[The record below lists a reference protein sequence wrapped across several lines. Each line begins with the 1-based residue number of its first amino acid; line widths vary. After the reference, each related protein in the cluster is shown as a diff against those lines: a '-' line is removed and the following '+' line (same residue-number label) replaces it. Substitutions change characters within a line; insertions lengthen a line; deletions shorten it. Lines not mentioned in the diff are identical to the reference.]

1 MSEENKNKNRE
12 LVYTIRNRCRVCYTC
27 VRECPA
33 KAIKIIN
40 GQAEVL
46 NERCIACGNCIKVCS
61 QGAKIFLDTKEH
73 FDQLMSSGK
82 KNIAIVAPS
91 FPAEFSE
98 IPDYKQ
104 LVSMIRMLGFE
115 VVSEV
120 AFGADLVARKYNEL
134 IQKNGQ
140 KRYISSDC
148 PGIVKYI
155 ERYHPELVDNLAPIA
170 SPMVAMA
177 RVMKQKYGQNTNVI
191 FIGPC
196 IAKKSESNEVDE
208 MITFL
213 ELRELFQQ
221 KEIEPGKQEPS
232 DFDPPKSGRG
242 AIFPVSRGLLQTAGI
257 KDDVFD
263 GNIIVAE
270 GRNDFQE
277 AIKEFEHGHI
287 KSRHLELLCCEGC
300 IVGPGTSK
308 EGRQYGRRILVHN
321 YVQEKSEKFNKEEW
335 KAHVAEFKDLDLTA
349 AFEPND
355 KRIST
360 PTRDEID
367 EVLRS
372 MGKTEAKDKL
382 NCGACGYD
390 TCEEH
395 AIAIV
400 KGLAE
405 NEMCLPFTIEK
416 LHNSVQELAVSNEK
430 LVSMQQALRQSEKM
444 ASMGQ
449 LSAGIA
455 HELNNPLG
463 VVIMYANILLDE
475 VEKDSELHDDLKLIV
490 DQTNRCKKI
499 VGGLLN
505 FARKNQVSRT
515 EIDTV
520 KLIDQSFDTVIVPD
534 NVKTTVQTENLS
546 NRKAYLDQEQMTQIF
561 TNLIKNAIDAMP
573 DGGKLTVEIE
583 DDENYTIFHVSDTG
597 KGIKPEDK
605 DKIFEPFYTT
615 KGIGK
620 GTGLG
625 LATAYGIVKMHK
637 GKITVDSN
645 TNPEAG
651 STGTTFTIKLPK
663 YQDNSYEG

>member
-1 MSEENKNKNRE
+1 MQKDVPNTERE
-12 LVYTIRNRCRVCYTC
+12 LVHTIKNRCRVCYTC

-40 GQAEVL
+40 GQAEIL

-61 QGAKIFLDTKEH
+61 QGAKMFIDTTSHLEGI
-73 FDQLMSSGK
+73 LSNGN
-82 KNIAIVAPS
+82 KNIAILAPS
-91 FPAEFSE
+91 FPAEFSD
-98 IPDYKQ
+98 IPNYRD
-104 LVSMIRMLGFE
+104 LVSMIRALGFD

-120 AFGADLVARKYNEL
+120 AFGADLVAMEYNKL
-134 IQKNGQ
+134 IRNNNN

-148 PGIVKYI
+148 PAIVQYI
-155 ERYHPELVDNLAPIA
+155 EKYHPEIVPNLAPVA
-170 SPMVAMA
+170 SPMIAMN
-177 RVMKQKYGQNTNVI
+177 RVMRAKYGTNTNVV

-196 IAKKSESNEVDE
+196 IAKKAECDEVDE
-208 MITFL
+208 MVTFA
-213 ELRELFQQ
+213 ELREIFEQ
-221 KEIEPGKQEPS
+221 KDIVPGQQEPS

-242 AIFPVSRGLLQTAGI
+242 AIFPVSRGLLQTTGI

-277 AIKEFEHGHI
+277 AIKEFETGHI

-300 IVGPGTSK
+300 IVGPGTTK
-308 EGRQYGRRILVHN
+308 GGRPYGRRILVHN
-321 YVQEKSEKFNKEEW
+321 YVQEKIDNFDKDEW
-335 KAHVAEFKDLDLTA
+335 KKYVAECKDLDLSVGFT
-349 AFEPND
+349 END
-355 KRIST
+355 KRISY
-360 PTRDEID
+360 PTEQEI
-367 EVLRS
+367 EKVLRS
-372 MGKTEAKDKL
+372 MGKKEAKDHL

-405 NEMCLPFTIEK
+405 NEMCLPYTIEK
-416 LHNSVQELAVSNEK
+416 LHNSVNELAVSNEK
-430 LVSMQQALRQSEKM
+430 LMSMQQALRQSEKM

-463 VVIMYANILLDE
+463 VVIMYANILLEE
-475 VEKDSELHDDLKLIV
+475 VPEDSELYNDLKLIV
-490 DQTNRCKKI
+490 EQTHRCKKI

-515 EIDTV
+515 EVDTV
-520 KLIDQSFDTVIVPD
+520 QLIENSCDAVIVPD
-534 NVKTTVQTENLS
+534 NVKMVVKTDNL
-546 NRKAYLDQEQMTQIF
+546 NGRKAYLDQEQMTQIL

-573 DGGKLTVEIE
+573 DGGKLTIE
-583 DDENYTIFHVSDTG
+583 LADDEHYTIFRVHDTG
-597 KGIKPEDK
+597 KGIKPADK
-605 DKIFEPFYTT
+605 EKIFEPFYTT
-615 KGIGK
+615 KGIGE

-645 TNPEAG
+645 DNKENGP
-651 STGTTFTIKLPK
+651 TGTTFTVKLPK
-663 YQDNSYEG
+663 FQEN

>member
-1 MSEENKNKNRE
+1 MKKDVPNTRRD
-12 LVYTIRNRCRVCYTC
+12 LVHTIKNRCRVCYTC

-61 QGAKIFLDTKEH
+61 QEAKMFIDTTAYLD
-73 FDQLMSSGK
+73 DILNNGR

-91 FPAEFSE
+91 FPAEFSD
-98 IPDYKQ
+98 ISDYRD
-104 LVSMIRMLGFE
+104 LVSMIRSLGFDI
-115 VVSEV
+115 VTEV
-120 AFGADLVARKYNEL
+120 AFGADLVAMEYNKL
-134 IQKNGQ
+134 IRQNNND
-140 KRYISSDC
+140 RYISSDC
-148 PGIVKYI
+148 PAIVQYI
-155 ERYHPELVDNLAPIA
+155 EKYHPELVPNLAPVA
-170 SPMVAMA
+170 SPMIAMN
-177 RVMKQKYGQNTNVI
+177 RVMRAKFGENTNVI

-196 IAKKSESNEVDE
+196 IAKKAECDEVDE
-208 MITFL
+208 MITFS
-213 ELRELFQQ
+213 ELREIFH
-221 KEIEPGKQEPS
+221 KKGIEVGQNDPT

-242 AIFPVSRGLLQTAGI
+242 AIFPVSRGLLQTTGI

-277 AIKEFEHGHI
+277 AIKEFESGHI

-300 IVGPGTSK
+300 IVGPGTTK
-308 EGRQYGRRILVHN
+308 GGRPYGRRILVHN
-321 YVQEKSEKFNKEEW
+321 YVQQKIDNFDKEQW
-335 KAHVAEFKDLDLTA
+335 KKYVAEFKDLDLTVS
-349 AFEPND
+349 FKEND
-355 KRIST
+355 KRISY
-360 PTRDEID
+360 PTEEEI
-367 EVLRS
+367 EKVLRS
-372 MGKTEAKDKL
+372 MGKTEPKDHL

-405 NEMCLPFTIEK
+405 NEMCLPYTIEK
-416 LHNSVQELAVSNEK
+416 LHNSVNELAVSNEK
-430 LVSMQQALRQSEKM
+430 LMSMQQALRQSEKM

-463 VVIMYANILLDE
+463 VVIMYANILLEE
-475 VEKDSELHDDLKLIV
+475 VPNDSELFDDLKLIV
-490 DQTNRCKKI
+490 EQTNRCKKI

-505 FARKNQVSRT
+505 FARKNQVTRT
-515 EIDTV
+515 EVDTV
-520 KLIDQSFDTVIVPD
+520 QVVEQSCDAVIIPDTIKLEIKTD
-534 NVKTTVQTENLS
+534 NLK
-546 NRKAYLDQEQMTQIF
+546 NRKAYLDQEQMTQIL

-573 DGGKLTVEIE
+573 DGGNLTVDLE
-583 DDENYTIFHVSDTG
+583 DDENYTIFRVKDTG

-605 DKIFEPFYTT
+605 EKIFEPFYTT
-615 KGIGK
+615 KGIGE

-645 TNPEAG
+645 NDPDKG
-651 STGTTFTIKLPK
+651 PTGTTFTIKLPK
-663 YQDNSYEG
+663 LQEN

>member
-1 MSEENKNKNRE
+1 MRDI
-12 LVYTIRNRCRVCYTC
+12 VHTIKNRCRVCYTC

-46 NERCIACGNCIKVCS
+46 NERCIGCGNCIKVCS
-61 QGAKIFLDTKEH
+61 QGAKVFLDTTENLDGILKNH
-73 FDQLMSSGK
+73 Q

-98 IPDYKQ
+98 ISDYKE
-104 LVSMIRMLGFE
+104 LVSMIRGLGFD

-120 AFGADLVARKYNEL
+120 AFGADLVARQYNKL
-134 IQKNGQ
+134 IQNNGD

-148 PGIVKYI
+148 PAIVKYV
-155 ERYHPELVDNLAPIA
+155 ERYHPELVENMAPIA

-177 RVMKQKYGQNTNVI
+177 RVMRKKYGNNTNIV
-191 FIGPC
+191 FLGPC
-196 IAKKSESNEVDE
+196 IAKKAESNEIDE
-208 MITFL
+208 MLTFT
-213 ELRELFQQ
+213 ELRQVFEE
-221 KEIEPGKQEPS
+221 KGIEPGNRKS
-232 DFDPPKSGRG
+232 TDFDPPKSGRG

-270 GRNDFQE
+270 GRNEFQE
-277 AIKEFEHGHI
+277 AIKEFEKGHI

-300 IVGPGTSK
+300 IMGPGTSR
-308 EGRQYGRRILVHN
+308 EGQQYGRRILVHN
-321 YVQEKSEKFNKEEW
+321 YVQEKSETFDKEEW
-335 KAHVAEFKDLDLTA
+335 KAHVSEFEELDLSAEFA
-349 AFEPND
+349 PND
-355 KRIST
+355 KRISA
-360 PTRDEID
+360 PTNGEI
-367 EVLRS
+367 EKVLRS
-372 MGKTEAKDKL
+372 MGKTEPKDHL

-405 NEMCLPFTIEK
+405 NEMCLPYTIEK
-416 LHNSVQELAVSNEK
+416 LHNSVNELAVSNEK

-463 VVIMYANILLDE
+463 VVIMYANILLEE
-475 VEKDSELHDDLKLIV
+475 VPKDSEIHDDLKLIV
-490 DQTNRCKKI
+490 EQTNRCKKI

-505 FARKNQVSRT
+505 FARKNQVSRS
-515 EIDTV
+515 EIDVV
-520 KLIDQSFDTVIVPD
+520 KLIGQSFDAVIVPD
-534 NVKTTVQTENLS
+534 NVKVNIIKDDLSTE
-546 NRKAYLDQEQMTQIF
+546 KAYLDQEQMTQIF

-573 DGGKLTVEIE
+573 GGGELTIE
-583 DDENYTIFHVSDTG
+583 VDDDDNYTIFKVGDTG
-597 KGIKPEDK
+597 KGIKQEDK

-615 KGIGK
+615 KGIGE

-645 TNPEAG
+645 ADPEKG
-651 STGTTFTIKLPK
+651 PTGTTFIIKLPK
-663 YQDNSYEG
+663 YHEHSYDG